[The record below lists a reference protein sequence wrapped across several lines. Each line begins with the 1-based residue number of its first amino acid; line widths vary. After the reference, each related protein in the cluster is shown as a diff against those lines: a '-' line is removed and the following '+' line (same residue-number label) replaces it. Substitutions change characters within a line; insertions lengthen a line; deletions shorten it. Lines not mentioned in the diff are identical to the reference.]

1 MADHQIRV
9 KVDAHCSKFQ
19 YKDENDQDG
28 EKKWIYPTKTVDWFI
43 PDNPANRIGTL
54 DIYFDTPD
62 GTPFEF
68 LHDHFTADRQNPV
81 SRPEARVRRDLRKG
95 DTYKYRV
102 VTDRNG
108 PNQCEDDPE
117 IIIDGALLDRHL
129 IGEKIGL
136 FLLAGAG
143 IGIAIWGLK
152 RLFARAERE

>member
-1 MADHQIRV
+1 M
-9 KVDAHCSKFQ
+9 
-19 YKDENDQDG
+19 
-28 EKKWIYPTKTVDWFI
+28 
-43 PDNPANRIGTL
+43 
-54 DIYFDTPD
+54 
-62 GTPFEF
+62 
-68 LHDHFTADRQNPV
+68 
-81 SRPEARVRRDLRKG
+81 SRPEARVRRDLPKG